1 MCVCIYCLKRISSPK
16 KKNLSSYTYPHVA
29 WNPYDFSFFL
39 SPVELRRFKIDS
51 RRAGC
56 LKTCDKRRFGKPVNH
71 FSYLKRLFGPY
82 LWLAFKVNSP
92 KNETTSDIVYS
103 SLCHYTFLVC
113 KIATKILQDLL
124 SFTKIFNTDLVKPK
138 AWIFLTEHILCI
150 QFCVMDGCVKVTF
163 LSFRHSGIYITPLWD
178 YLCPT
183 HQTPLRSVSWG
194 ERVCW
199 QAPGLDGVFPF
210 SWTQDQVSQF
220 SQHLLVLVNTKQAP
234 SEGVCTNGAKI
245 RPDRQE
251 Y

>member
-163 LSFRHSGIYITPLWD
+163 LSFRHSGISY
-178 YLCPT
+178 
-183 HQTPLRSVSWG
+183 HTPLRLSLPNTPDPPPFGVLGRASVLAGTGPRRRIS
-194 ERVCW
+194 RL
-199 QAPGLDGVFPF
+199 LDTGSGITVF
-210 SWTQDQVSQF
+210 T
-220 SQHLLVLVNTKQAP
+220 AP
-234 SEGVCTNGAKI
+234 SGSG
-245 RPDRQE
+245 
-251 Y
+251 